1 MTRLLAALI
10 ITLCLSACGEDKTTT
25 APTAP
30 TVGVSSCPNGPYTF
44 DANPNVQRCRAFNGE
59 FAASA
64 CCGR

>member
-25 APTAP
+25 APT
-30 TVGVSSCPNGPYTF
+30 SCPNGPYTF